1 MKHNK
6 RILIVVSILIV
17 IAVLFASASS
27 ILEKRLDNPIS
38 RALAQHAA
46 EHYLK
51 VYCTGTDYTLSSIT
65 FDEKSEDYWAWIQS
79 PSSPDSNFSLTF
91 NASGVLKRNSYEQRV
106 EQRYNTAIRLSN
118 AYRDAVCQALE
129 NAPLSYDFF
138 YGHLESCSKDRLDT
152 ISDPAHC
159 IVTDD
164 LILDGVYPL
173 ADLGAKAG
181 WIQIRVKIDD
191 AEQATAE
198 FLAQIL
204 LVTREILDQAGL
216 PFYSIECQLDYPSGG
231 YTERITI
238 ENFLYSNICEDD
250 LTEQLQAILNTQNR

>member
-1 MKHNK
+1 MKLQK
-6 RILIVVSILIV
+6 IILIVVSILIV
-17 IAVLFASASS
+17 IAALFASASS

-38 RALAQHAA
+38 RSLAQRAA
-46 EHYLK
+46 ESYLE
-51 VYCTGTDYTLSSIT
+51 VFCAGTDYTLSSIT

-129 NAPLSYDFF
+129 NTPLSYDFF
-138 YGHLESCSKDRLDT
+138 YGQLEFHSKDRLDNV
-152 ISDPAHC
+152 SDPEHC

-173 ADLGAKAG
+173 AELGAKAG
-181 WIQIRVKIDD
+181 RIQIRVKIDD

-198 FLAQIL
+198 YLAQIL
-204 LVTREILDQAGL
+204 LVTREVLDQAVL

-231 YTERITI
+231 YTERITV
-238 ENFLYSNICEDD
+238 ENFLYSNICEDG